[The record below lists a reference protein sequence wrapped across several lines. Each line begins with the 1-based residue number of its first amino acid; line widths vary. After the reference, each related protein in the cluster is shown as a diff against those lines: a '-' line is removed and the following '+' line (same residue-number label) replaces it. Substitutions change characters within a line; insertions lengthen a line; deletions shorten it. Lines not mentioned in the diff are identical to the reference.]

1 MTISFTGI
9 QNVAAVAL
17 KNNCYN
23 SDKLILQLTDLGKK
37 DLTEF
42 QDVFQRFP
50 DPENKGYLRLESE
63 INQEGIQSFRVNDEK
78 VHIKDGNLRLFT
90 KVATLLRRITQ
101 NENGFAISPGYKTS
115 NDCSLN
121 LFDKDFYKLDFS
133 EQDSIDKAHE
143 IKETREFAF
152 YMNKILQIRMA
163 EYFDIDYAKVKLKDF
178 ELVNNS

>member
-9 QNVAAVAL
+9 QNVAAIAL
-17 KNNCYN
+17 KSNNYT
-23 SDKLILQLTDLGKK
+23 SDKLVLQLTDLGEK
-37 DLTEF
+37 DLTKF

-50 DPENKGYLRLESE
+50 DPEKKGYLRLESE
-63 INQEGIQSFRVNDEK
+63 INQEGIQSFRINDEK
-78 VHIKDGNLRLFT
+78 VPIKEGNLRLFT

-101 NENGFAISPGYKTS
+101 NEQGFEISPGYKTS

-143 IKETREFAF
+143 VNETRESA
-152 YMNKILQIRMA
+152 YYLNKILQMRMA
-163 EYFDIDYAKVKLKDF
+163 DYFNIDYLKVKLNDF
-178 ELVNNS
+178 QLVNNN